1 MDKENRI
8 MEACKILMEECCDN
22 DSNNIQV
29 KVEYKNDIIKC
40 IFDFAIYDNTNKEEY
55 NNGKTD
61 EH

>member
-40 IFDFAIYDNTNKEEY
+40 IFDFAIYDNTNEEI
-55 NNGKTD
+55 N
-61 EH
+61 